1 MAAPA
6 TSDRHDRLRSHHLL
20 GMAVGLC
27 LLVRLLFLVSYPHDY
42 EELPRDV
49 DMYGRIGANLAAGEG
64 YVLDPGGPPTAK
76 RPPLYPL
83 ILAILHR
90 LGLGG
95 GPAPLLMQA
104 AFDAVTCVLLWNLTR
119 VIGGSRRAGAVA
131 VFAWAAY
138 FPGISLVSRLWA
150 EPLNA
155 MLATAALLLFALAW
169 RSGRTW
175 LWVAAGGSLG
185 VAVLGR
191 ATMLPAPLLLG
202 AVVLPG
208 RRFRLRRRLAFAV
221 LLCAS
226 ACVPWLPW
234 LARNALAFRAF
245 VPATT
250 HGAFTIYEGNC
261 ALDEDDYLR
270 NVHGPEARAKF
281 RAALAERG
289 MDPRTLGE
297 VERDRLY
304 GIEVRRLLRAHPG
317 LYLKLSAL
325 RLLRLWFNLGYGHP
339 PSGRSIAVC
348 VLHALLLGGM
358 IAGLIRRRGT
368 GRAAMMP
375 ALLILGFNT
384 LIYAATVAYVRY
396 TFPVIPLLLA
406 VLACAWFPLPRTAK
420 GEPAGE
426 G

>member
-6 TSDRHDRLRSHHLL
+6 TSDQRDRPRSHQIL
-20 GMAVGLC
+20 GAALGLC
-27 LLVRLLFLVSYPHDY
+27 LLLRLLFVSYPRDY

-49 DMYGRIGANLAAGEG
+49 DIYGRIGANLAAGEG

-83 ILAILHR
+83 VLAIFHR
-90 LGLGG
+90 LGLGE

-104 AFDAVTCVLLWNLTR
+104 VFDAVTCALLWALTR
-119 VIGGSRRAGAVA
+119 VIGGSRRAAVIA
-131 VFAWAAY
+131 ALAWAAY

-155 MLATAALLLFALAW
+155 LLTTAALLVFALAW

-185 VAVLGR
+185 LAVLGR
-191 ATMLPAPLLLG
+191 ATMLPVPLLLG
-202 AVVLPG
+202 GAVLLG
-208 RRFRLRRRLAFAV
+208 RRFRLRRRLAFAA

-234 LARNALAFRAF
+234 VARNAVAFRAF

-281 RAALAERG
+281 RAVLAGRG
-289 MDPRTLGE
+289 VDPHTLDE
-297 VERDRLY
+297 VERDRMY

-317 LYLKLSAL
+317 RYMKLSAL

-358 IAGLIRRRGT
+358 IAGLVRRRGT

-384 LIYAATVAYVRY
+384 LVYAATVAYVRY

-406 VLACAWFPLPRTAK
+406 VLACAWFPLRRRTK
-420 GEPAGE
+420 REPAGE